1 VSFPILSRT
10 IRSSFEVCIGVRRVC
25 ITRIL
30 TEQGSGAEGRDKRK
44 SSDGHPYIVD
54 SFFMLR
60 LIAALP
66 LFAASLFAQQAP
78 VFRVEADGRELS
90 LQSNASSF
98 RLGDHLQVTLTR
110 LTDADGVRV
119 KATLR
124 NTGPAPIRLN
134 RVTLAER
141 TDRALA
147 DAHFLAMTGWQ
158 VASRVKRLTPGTTL
172 VSKVVTQLFEP
183 ATGKYT
189 HAGFL
194 SFDRVST
201 LHELA
206 WPKGGDPV
214 FRSLCDFEGYRL
226 PPGQSVATE
235 ELWVAPGQ
243 HLDDWASKV
252 AQRYQPKLPD
262 QPPSGWVGWSWVDP
276 FNIERYEDVALRN
289 AEAIRQR
296 LPGLPVNYLWVSL
309 GNLPDRRPGAWLKW
323 NEKSFPS
330 GRESFINKL
339 HELKY
344 QFGLWCGAFW
354 MNSQL
359 SEEVERLRPAFLRK
373 DGKPLTVPHR
383 DLGEMFILDPTHP
396 LTLEYLRDVFTEYR
410 RWGVRYYMI
419 DFLNA
424 IGGSIPGTFIPSSY
438 ADANVI
444 PGPAPYRQAL
454 KVIRDAAGPD
464 TFLLASTGPTFWG
477 IGLFDGI
484 RGGSDYGEGRPL
496 DGPGKGFWPATF
508 VINNPTYWTSHRT
521 ATDALA
527 SHAFVH
533 RKLFWADSG
542 NVLTVGQPVPLN
554 DAQISTT
561 IFGINGGQ
569 IMLGDEIGQLPAERL
584 RLLRL
589 VFPRFPEA
597 ARALD
602 LFTSAEPDYPKFFH
616 LPVRTDWDKWD
627 LYAIFNYGAEPITK
641 TIPAATPSIAWD
653 FWNERYLGAV
663 EKGLQVTVQPESVR
677 LIRLSRRRD
686 HPWVIGTN
694 LHVRQGQ
701 AEIAACN
708 WSESAHRLDITYRAY
723 PQQEGSIFVEA
734 PAGWSVENPKGLAI
748 AKDGN
753 DNRLIIAIPVR
764 EPTGSVSITFRPAA
778 RDR

>member
-1 VSFPILSRT
+1 
-10 IRSSFEVCIGVRRVC
+10 
-25 ITRIL
+25 
-30 TEQGSGAEGRDKRK
+30 
-44 SSDGHPYIVD
+44 
-54 SFFMLR
+54 
-60 LIAALP
+60 
-66 LFAASLFAQQAP
+66 
-78 VFRVEADGRELS
+78 
-90 LQSNASSF
+90 
-98 RLGDHLQVTLTR
+98 
-110 LTDADGVRV
+110 
-119 KATLR
+119 
-124 NTGPAPIRLN
+124 
-134 RVTLAER
+134 
-141 TDRALA
+141 
-147 DAHFLAMTGWQ
+147 
-158 VASRVKRLTPGTTL
+158 
-172 VSKVVTQLFEP
+172 
-183 ATGKYT
+183 
-189 HAGFL
+189 
-194 SFDRVST
+194 
-201 LHELA
+201 
-206 WPKGGDPV
+206 
-214 FRSLCDFEGYRL
+214 
-226 PPGQSVATE
+226 
-235 ELWVAPGQ
+235 
-243 HLDDWASKV
+243 
-252 AQRYQPKLPD
+252 
-262 QPPSGWVGWSWVDP
+262 
-276 FNIERYEDVALRN
+276 
-289 AEAIRQR
+289 
-296 LPGLPVNYLWVSL
+296 VSL

-569 IMLGDEIGQLPAERL
+569 IMLGDEIGQLRLNACVFYGSSSRAFRKRLARSTFLPAPNPTTRNSSTCPCV
-584 RLLRL
+584 RTGINGTCTPSSTTAPSRSRRP
-589 VFPRFPEA
+589 FPRP
-597 ARALD
+597 L
-602 LFTSAEPDYPKFFH
+602 LPSHGTS
-616 LPVRTDWDKWD
+616 
-627 LYAIFNYGAEPITK
+627 GM
-641 TIPAATPSIAWD
+641 S
-653 FWNERYLGAV
+653 
-663 EKGLQVTVQPESVR
+663 VT
-677 LIRLSRRRD
+677 
-686 HPWVIGTN
+686 
-694 LHVRQGQ
+694 
-701 AEIAACN
+701 
-708 WSESAHRLDITYRAY
+708 SESSRKNCRS
-723 PQQEGSIFVEA
+723 QFSRSRCG
-734 PAGWSVENPKGLAI
+734 
-748 AKDGN
+748 
-753 DNRLIIAIPVR
+753 
-764 EPTGSVSITFRPAA
+764 
-778 RDR
+778 